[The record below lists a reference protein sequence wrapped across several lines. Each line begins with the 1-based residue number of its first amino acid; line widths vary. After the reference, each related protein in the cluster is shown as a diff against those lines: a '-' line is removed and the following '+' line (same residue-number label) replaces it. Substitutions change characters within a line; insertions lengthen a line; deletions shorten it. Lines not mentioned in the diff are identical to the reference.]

1 MVAKTIE
8 EWKAAYKARFI
19 ENGISENGAQL
30 EVDILEFDGLH
41 FDILK
46 DDPVQAADEC
56 MAGWV
61 DDVD

>member
-46 DDPVQAADEC
+46 DDLV
-56 MAGWV
+56 
-61 DDVD
+61 